1 MINKYLTQG
10 QSRRELLVSILRNIV
25 LGLLTA
31 VAYLV
36 SIRERRLLREGKCVK
51 NGICSNCS
59 VFESCMLPQ
68 ALSMKQSLTGIKSD

>member
-10 QSRRELLVSILRNIV
+10 QSRRELLAGLLRYVV
-25 LGLLTA
+25 LGLLTV

-36 SIRERRLLREGKCVK
+36 SIRERRLLREGRCVK
-51 NGICSNCS
+51 NGICSNCG
-59 VFESCMLPQ
+59 VFESCMMPQ